1 MEVDG
6 VINAPQGPSLWGAP
20 TFDSISFDGYV
31 FVWSTA
37 AVDAL
42 VKLCTLSDAE
52 IVWVSG
58 WNAEIHILSRLL
70 GFGHLGADARVL
82 ESVGTGATP
91 YEKADAILA
100 DLEENPLRKD
110 GKDGGWI
117 WMDPASDDV
126 MQSEDYVYKMLTMN
140 GHVPPLAES
149 MGITPSL
156 VQHLINVSGV
166 TPNASNNNNKK
177 REGGK

>member
-1 MEVDG
+1 MRIYMEIDG
-6 VINAPQGPSLWGAP
+6 TVNAAQSPGVWGAP
-20 TFDSISFDGYV
+20 TFDSIAYQGYV

-42 VKLCTLSDAE
+42 VKLCERAGAE

-58 WNAEIHILSRLL
+58 WNSDIDVLSRLL

-82 ESVGTGATP
+82 ESIGKGSTP
-91 YEKADAILA
+91 FEKADALLL
-100 DLEENPLRKD
+100 DLEENPLRN
-110 GKDGGWI
+110 GEGWV
-117 WMDPASDDV
+117 WMDPSSDDV
-126 MQSEDYVYKMLTMN
+126 MQSEDYVYRMLTMN
-140 GHVPPLAES
+140 GHVPPLTPG

-156 VQHLINVSGV
+156 MQHLINVSGE
-166 TPNASNNNNKK
+166 TKSQK

>member
-1 MEVDG
+1 MRIYMEVDG
-6 VINAPQGPSLWGAP
+6 VVNAPQGPSIWGAP

-42 VKLCTLSDAE
+42 VKLCALSDTE

-58 WNAEIHILSRLL
+58 WNDQIHILSRLL

-82 ESVGTGATP
+82 DGIGYGATP
-91 YEKADAILA
+91 YEKADALLL
-100 DLEENPLRKD
+100 DLEENPLRK
-110 GKDGGWI
+110 GEGWV
-117 WMDPASDDV
+117 WMDPSSDDV
-126 MQSEDYVYKMLTMN
+126 MQSEDYVYKMLTLN
-140 GHVPPLAES
+140 GYVPPLSEG

-156 VQHLINVSGV
+156 VQHLINVSGEV
-166 TPNASNNNNKK
+166 SSRDKNNRNKN
-177 REGGK
+177 